1 MEATVWCV
9 QIRESLQSLQN
20 SVVTVAT
27 EAVETPG
34 VSTAS
39 VVNKNTPISVTVATP
54 DPLVT
59 LLWCSFAA
67 RSCDK
72 HTDLLLLTCPGDSVC
87 TCSPCVL
94 LGFYA
99 CFALVRP
106 HYLTDIH
113 VSSAGN
119 YTPLNEWPSFRKA
132 SVFITW
138 PKRSLVV
145 KVDLV
150 DLLVQRCIF
159 ILSVFLIMSSDVFGH
174 PCEWKPRP
182 ASNTP
187 CFLFLY
193 LRYHLKEIIPNMIIW
208 GSTSKSRNKNKKR
221 LWKCSRALK
230 WNCTEGRHHSA

>member
-1 MEATVWCV
+1 MMCADTW
-9 QIRESLQSLQN
+9 IIT
-20 SVVTVAT
+20 VVTKLCGHCCNRSCGDT
-27 EAVETPG
+27 WCLHSFCCEQKHSDFGHCCNTW
-34 VSTAS
+34 ST
-39 VVNKNTPISVTVATP
+39 T
-54 DPLVT
+54 VT

-150 DLLVQRCIF
+150 
-159 ILSVFLIMSSDVFGH
+159 FLTCRHISPGLEVHLHIERVSNNELRRVRSSLWV
-174 PCEWKPRP
+174 K
-182 ASNTP
+182 
-187 CFLFLY
+187 
-193 LRYHLKEIIPNMIIW
+193 
-208 GSTSKSRNKNKKR
+208 TSA
-221 LWKCSRALK
+221 C
-230 WNCTEGRHHSA
+230 

>member
-1 MEATVWCV
+1 MMCADTWIITAVTKLCGHCCNRSCGDTWCLHSFCCE
-9 QIRESLQSLQN
+9 QKHSDFGHCCN
-20 SVVTVAT
+20 TW
-27 EAVETPG
+27 
-34 VSTAS
+34 ST
-39 VVNKNTPISVTVATP
+39 T
-54 DPLVT
+54 VT

-159 ILSVFLIMSSDVFGH
+159 ILSVFLIMSSDVFGR